1 MAKIKRLTIPHV
13 DECVEHLELSY
24 IIGGIVN
31 EHLVKD
37 LGSFLFNNK
46 QKSLPHN
53 PAVPPWDIDTRENEE
68 VGLQRDLRKDIQS
81 YFIYNSQ
88 RGRTA

>member
-1 MAKIKRLTIPHV
+1 MHLKTMVRYYYTTTKMAKIKRLTIPHV

-53 PAVPPWDIDTRENEE
+53 LTVPP
-68 VGLQRDLRKDIQS
+68 
-81 YFIYNSQ
+81 
-88 RGRTA
+88 